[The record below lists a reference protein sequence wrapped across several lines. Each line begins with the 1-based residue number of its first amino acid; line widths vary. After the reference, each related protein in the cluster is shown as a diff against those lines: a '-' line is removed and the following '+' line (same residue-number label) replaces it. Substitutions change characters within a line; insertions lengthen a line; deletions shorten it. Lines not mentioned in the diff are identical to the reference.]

1 MLERVVAVKRVKAS
15 LQVAQLHHSSKWPR
29 FSWDKLI
36 LLQYHL
42 LSYFLSL
49 SIQLQTSIHFAVEL
63 SDQDWLNLTLGW
75 YATIEHF
82 STIIHPWVSR
92 SYLACCLLG
101 DPTDDPL
108 DALHPHLELHQALLV
123 APHIVSTCLSQVAT
137 NPRSTSRSLG
147 LAPCPCPHLQLLA
160 FLVSQ
165 LTARHICTHPPPPPC
180 LSFPLTPLPK
190 PP

>member
-1 MLERVVAVKRVKAS
+1 M
-15 LQVAQLHHSSKWPR
+15 
-29 FSWDKLI
+29 
-36 LLQYHL
+36 
-42 LSYFLSL
+42 
-49 SIQLQTSIHFAVEL
+49 
-63 SDQDWLNLTLGW
+63 
-75 YATIEHF
+75 
-82 STIIHPWVSR
+82 SR
-92 SYLACCLLG
+92 PYLACCFLG

-165 LTARHICTHPPPPPC
+165 LTARHICTHLPPPPC

-190 PP
+190 PPLTSSTLITSGSSSLLLRAHSRAFSLHSSHPGQYGVRSEKMGSIRATAPSSCKKLTT

>member
-1 MLERVVAVKRVKAS
+1 MALRW
-15 LQVAQLHHSSKWPR
+15 H
-29 FSWDKLI
+29 
-36 LLQYHL
+36 
-42 LSYFLSL
+42 
-49 SIQLQTSIHFAVEL
+49 T
-63 SDQDWLNLTLGW
+63 
-75 YATIEHF
+75 TIEHF
-82 STIIHPWVSR
+82 NTIIHPWVSI

-190 PP
+190 PPLTSSTLITSGSSSLFLPAHSCAFSLHPSHPGQYGERSEKIGSIHEQQRLQAAKN